1 MVLPP
6 KPSRERQEVPKS
18 GKDYAA
24 LILYYDTLVQEWEL
38 WGDTVEKIVQGSAD
52 KK

>member
-6 KPSRERQEVPKS
+6 KPRREKQAAPENI
-18 GKDYAA
+18 KDYAQ
-24 LILYYDTLVQEWEL
+24 LILYYDALVQEWEL
-38 WGDTVEKIVQGSAD
+38 WGNTVEKIVQGSAD